1 MTGPADMP
9 GRATSLPE
17 GGVREAS
24 VREAL
29 AIIEQDGLEKLSL
42 RDVARRLGVSHQAP
56 YKYFPTRDHL
66 LAEVVGRCFDDFGQ
80 QLEAAAAAETDLET
94 ALMAMGARYLAFAA
108 ERPSAY
114 RLMFAA
120 PLPDGETHPEMAA
133 RASKAF
139 RALHGA
145 VLRLHRHH
153 GREGPEAL
161 ADQDA
166 LHLWATMHGLATIL
180 QHDSIRVLGIDPHVI
195 AAAPLHAFI
204 SLSAALTPERCDP
217 SDEVVQAFGPQPVR
231 P

>member
-1 MTGPADMP
+1 MA

-29 AIIEQDGLEKLSL
+29 AIIEQDGLDKLSL
-42 RDVARRLGVSHQAP
+42 RDVARRLGISHQAP

-66 LAEVVGRCFDDFGQ
+66 LAEVIGRCFDEFGD
-80 QLEAAAAAETDLET
+80 QLEAAAAGEADLET
-94 ALMAMGARYLAFAA
+94 ALMAMGARYLDYAA
-108 ERPSAY
+108 KRPSAY
-114 RLMFAA
+114 RLMFAF
-120 PLPDGETHPEMAA
+120 PLPSGETHPDMAA

-139 RALHGA
+139 HALRGA
-145 VLRLHRHH
+145 VRRLHLHH
-153 GREGPEAL
+153 GRPDPDAL

-180 QHDSIRVLGIDPHVI
+180 QHDSIRVLGIDPAVI

-217 SDEVVQAFGPQPVR
+217 SEETVAAFGPGAFGG
-231 P
+231 

>member
-1 MTGPADMP
+1 MA

-66 LAEVVGRCFDDFGQ
+66 LAEVIGRCFDEFGD
-80 QLEAAAAAETDLET
+80 QLEAVATGEADLET
-94 ALMAMGARYLAFAA
+94 ALMAMGARYLDYAA
-108 ERPSAY
+108 KRPSAY
-114 RLMFAA
+114 RLMFAF
-120 PLPDGETHPEMAA
+120 PLPSGEAHPDMAA

-139 RALHGA
+139 HALRGA
-145 VLRLHRHH
+145 VLRLHLHH
-153 GREGPEAL
+153 GRNDPEAL

-180 QHDSIRVLGIDPHVI
+180 QHDSIRVLGIDPAVI

-217 SDEVVQAFGPQPVR
+217 SEETIQAFGPGAFGG
-231 P
+231 